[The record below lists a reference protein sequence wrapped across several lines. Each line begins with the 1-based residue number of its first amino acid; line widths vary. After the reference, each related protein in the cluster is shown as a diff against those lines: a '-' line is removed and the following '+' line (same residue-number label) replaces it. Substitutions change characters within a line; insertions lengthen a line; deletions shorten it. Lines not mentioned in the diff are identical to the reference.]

1 MGVEVAVG
9 MAIAAVALVVVL
21 GSLAGMILNAY
32 QVASLFHSYQPLAY
46 VRVSSALLA
55 ANNRTLLVNITNYGQ
70 EPLYLV
76 EDTYVIV
83 LYYTSTGPEVQ
94 VFNLTSSPP
103 VLYFVGSYSARYSA
117 GSGLMPGETL
127 ELNLTLSQQAL
138 RTQPITVTVVPL
150 KAPPAQYTFTPGPLA

>member
-1 MGVEVAVG
+1 MGVEVAIG

-32 QVASLFHSYQPLAY
+32 QVASLPRSYQPLAY
-46 VRVSSALLA
+46 VRVPSALLA
-55 ANNRTLLVNITNYGQ
+55 ANNRTLLVNVTNYGQ

-83 LYYTSTGPEVQ
+83 LYYTPAGREVQ

-103 VLYFVGSYSARYSA
+103 VLYFVGGYSAPYSA
-117 GSGLMPGETL
+117 GSGLMPGETM

-138 RTQPITVTVVPL
+138 RAQPITVTVVPL
-150 KAPPAQYTFTPGPLA
+150 KAPPAQYSFTPGP